1 MIKTFIKQLFTPKS
15 RQAKSATA
23 DELSAAGSASGI
35 AGTSREARKKLK
47 ALEKLQEQE
56 ELRARLREAKR
67 EQKQTDEFAARIFR
81 ESRTRS

>member
-1 MIKTFIKQLFTPKS
+1 MDSSQIAYDK
-15 RQAKSATA
+15 ATA
-23 DELSAAGSASGI
+23 AWQ
-35 AGTSREARKKLK
+35 EARKKLK

-81 ESRTRS
+81 ESRSRI

>member
-47 ALEKLQEQE
+47 ARAKKPVLHKAHSYPAKNTASIRVTFPSRRAWSAKL
-56 ELRARLREAKR
+56 
-67 EQKQTDEFAARIFR
+67 
-81 ESRTRS
+81 